1 MGSRSGEHLNGIL
14 LANLR
19 AAALASQAL
28 ILLLPKGV
36 SLRLGQMELSPSK
49 TGLSTPSPGFRA

>member
-19 AAALASQAL
+19 ATASASQAL